1 MAGQY
6 AGALLLIT
14 SHNGSVQLQSALT
27 TPVMLLLLV
36 QCRRHGDTVFAAEGL
51 LPALGDHL
59 QQQRDK
65 EVRRGGPVLFVW
77 QICCR

>member
-1 MAGQY
+1 M
-6 AGALLLIT
+6 
-14 SHNGSVQLQSALT
+14 
-27 TPVMLLLLV
+27 TPVMLWSPA

-77 QICCR
+77 QICCC